1 MNNILEPEV
10 LSVNTVNDSVI
21 QNDIFKISITSS
33 RRSTTISSWINYF
46 KQLFLELEKNET
58 EFKYQLST
66 N

>member
-21 QNDIFKISITSS
+21 KNDTFKISITSS

-66 N
+66 T